1 MLFLPTVLHGLLSL
15 KSVNRPVANIASGS
29 KQNQTCWILSYSV
42 HHCWVTDSKSF
53 HNCCTQTIP
62 SVTRYFSCTP
72 RAAGL
77 QTLPA
82 AASRSCACTLG
93 NLLTRPHELSL
104 AELQMVPSLVHTAP
118 VEGWFLTQ
126 ENPLCVGPYLKW
138 TSYYILY

>member
-42 HHCWVTDSKSF
+42 HRCWVTDSKSF
-53 HNCCTQTIP
+53 HNRCTQAIL
-62 SVTRYFSCTP
+62 SVIRYFYTP
-72 RAAGL
+72 CAAGL
-77 QTLPA
+77 QRLTA
-82 AASRSCACTLG
+82 AASRSCAYTLG
-93 NLLTRPHELSL
+93 NLLTLPHQLSL
-104 AELQMVPSLVHTAP
+104 AELQMIPSLVHTVP

-126 ENPLCVGPYLKW
+126 ENPLCVAPYLKW